1 MKEGRG
7 VASVASEGKESEGVE
22 KKESEGVEKKE
33 SEGLEKNTLPQDKTS
48 SQPITNDKKETKR
61 LPPVD
66 ANGKPV
72 SVDHHWK
79 EFMKKS
85 RKSQKKAEK
94 KERVTSFFDDD
105 MATVG
110 TKKVPLRSK

>member
-33 SEGLEKNTLPQDKTS
+33 SEGVEKNTLPQDKTS

-79 EFMKKS
+79 EFMKKN
-85 RKSQKKAEK
+85 RKSQKAEK
-94 KERVTSFFDDD
+94 KEKVTSFFDDD

>member
-1 MKEGRG
+1 M
-7 VASVASEGKESEGVE
+7 ASVASEGKESEGVE

-33 SEGLEKNTLPQDKTS
+33 SEGVEKNTLPQDKTS

>member
-22 KKESEGVEKKE
+22 KKESEGV
-33 SEGLEKNTLPQDKTS
+33 EKNTLPQDKTS

-66 ANGKPV
+66 ANGTPV

-85 RKSQKKAEK
+85 RKSQKAEK